1 MNQQQNYPSLTSLAH
16 SSGCGCKVNPGG
28 LSEILEGLR
37 QSPGFAA
44 IQGHEDASIFKLNET
59 ESLLSTV
66 DFFMPV
72 VDDPF
77 DFGAIAAANALSDI
91 FAMGGQPVQAIAVMG
106 WPMSK
111 LPSSMASQVLQG
123 AESSCRKAGI
133 SISGGHTVD
142 AVEPFFGLSVNG
154 IVKNKNLKTNRGA
167 KQGDL
172 LFLTKP
178 LGIGMIMSAMKRGK
192 SEIPFQDAIA
202 AMKQLNQA
210 GIELGSLNGV
220 NAMTDVT
227 GFGLLGHALE
237 MIGEEKMTLK
247 LKVQNIPRLEGVT
260 ACMKSFIYP
269 DITTSNFNWVKS
281 FVNELSADSLFLLC
295 DPQTS
300 GGLLVSASPDE
311 SDNVV
316 SILKKYDCNT
326 QSIGR
331 FESWNGNA
339 IFVEDQI

>member
-91 FAMGGQPVQAIAVMG
+91 FAMGGHPIQAIAVMG

-111 LPSSMASQVLQG
+111 LPSSLASQVLQG

-154 IVKNKNLKTNRGA
+154 LVKNSNLKTNRGA

-178 LGIGMIMSAMKRGK
+178 LGIGMIMSAIKRGK

-202 AMKQLNQA
+202 TMKQLNQA
-210 GIELGSLNGV
+210 GIELGSLCGV
-220 NAMTDVT
+220 HAMTDVT

-237 MIGEEKMTLK
+237 MIGDEKLTLK
-247 LKVQNIPRLEGVT
+247 LNFQNIPRLEGVS

-311 SDNVV
+311 ADDV
-316 SILKKYDCNT
+316 IKTLKKYDCFADP
-326 QSIGR
+326 IGR

>member
-1 MNQQQNYPSLTSLAH
+1 MSESQSIPKLTSLAH

-37 QSPGFAA
+37 QSPGFSS
-44 IQGHEDASIFKLNET
+44 IQRHEDASVFKLNET

-72 VDDPF
+72 VDDPY

-91 FAMGGQPVQAIAVMG
+91 FAMGGWPVQAISVLG

-111 LPSSMASQVLQG
+111 LPAALASQVLQG

-142 AVEPFFGLSVNG
+142 SQEPFFGLSVNG
-154 IVKNKNLKTNRGA
+154 IVKNKDLKTNQGA
-167 KQGDL
+167 QEGDL

-178 LGIGMIMSAMKRGK
+178 LGIGMVLSALKRGR
-192 SEIPFQDAIA
+192 SEIPCLDVLN
-202 AMKQLNQA
+202 AMKQLNLA
-210 GIELGSLNGV
+210 GIELAKINGV
-220 NAMTDVT
+220 HAMTDVT

-237 MIGEEKMTLK
+237 MIADSKVTLN
-247 LKVQNIPRLEGVT
+247 LHFQNIPRFAGVSD
-260 ACMKSFIYP
+260 CMKSFIYP
-269 DITTSNFNWVKS
+269 DITTSNFNWIKNS
-281 FVNELSADSLFLLC
+281 VNELNAEALFLLC

-300 GGLLVSASPDE
+300 GGLLISASPDVE
-311 SDNVV
+311 SEVV
-316 SILKKYDCNT
+316 EILKKHNCH
-326 QSIGR
+326 SSPIGY
-331 FESWNGNA
+331 FDSWNGKP
-339 IFVEDQI
+339 IFVQDQL